1 MALLKKKRG
10 YAILTQKGSL
20 PCNISRAASLNHRE
34 RSASYKRLQPKQEI
48 LELNIKNDLMM
59 RRNMFIL
66 AAAMAM
72 CATVMAQEKVA
83 VDTALVKKR
92 TEYVAE
98 KYALDGQQ
106 SAKLLE
112 LNTKY
117 ADIVGRSFAPRGARR
132 NFDRAR
138 RNPTEGGV
146 RLPEQGNSVRS
157 GRPMMPG
164 GKRAPA
170 GRNPMRHM
178 GEWRMKRES
187 FCRLVFP
194 MRGIDRALCLLYTA
208 VTIRRTVSWQKA
220 LCLARMDRC

>member
-1 MALLKKKRG
+1 
-10 YAILTQKGSL
+10 
-20 PCNISRAASLNHRE
+20 
-34 RSASYKRLQPKQEI
+34 
-48 LELNIKNDLMM
+48 
-59 RRNMFIL
+59 MFIL

-138 RNPTEGGV
+138 RNPIEGGV

-164 GKRAPA
+164 GKRGGMSARRGEMREKMAAYDKELQSILTEEQYKSYKADMEKNAP
-170 GRNPMRHM
+170 RRVS
-178 GEWRMKRES
+178 GE
-187 FCRLVFP
+187 
-194 MRGIDRALCLLYTA
+194 
-208 VTIRRTVSWQKA
+208 
-220 LCLARMDRC
+220 